1 MTAAP
6 RKAALAFIFVT
17 VVLDML
23 AIGMIAP
30 VLPKLVLGFVEG
42 DTSYGAQVYGL
53 FATAFA
59 LMQFVFSPLV
69 GALSDRF
76 GRRPVVLMSN
86 LGLGLDYVL
95 MALAPSL
102 GWLFVGRVIGGIT
115 TASYGTATAYIADVT
130 PVERRAGAF
139 GMLGAAFGIGFVLGP
154 ALGGVLGAMHP
165 RLPFAVAAGLSL
177 LNFCY
182 GLLVLPESLPVE
194 RRAAFQW
201 RRANPLGS
209 LTLLRSHPELFGL
222 STVLFLSAFAHEVLP
237 STFVLYASYRYHWT
251 ERDVGLALAAVG
263 ICSAIVQAGLTR
275 SFVDRHGARSALL
288 FGLVCGAV
296 GFAVYAAAPVGMIFM
311 LAVPL
316 TALWGLAGPSAQMMM
331 SARVGVSEQ
340 GRLQGAHTSLRGIAG
355 LFGPGLFTFSFAHF
369 ISGDAPLHLPGAPFA
384 LAACLLALAV
394 VAAWRAT
401 RAQPA

>member
-263 ICSAIVQAGLTR
+263 ICSAIVT
-275 SFVDRHGARSALL
+275 ARAPRCSLGWSAVPSALR
-288 FGLVCGAV
+288 CM
-296 GFAVYAAAPVGMIFM
+296 P
-311 LAVPL
+311 
-316 TALWGLAGPSAQMMM
+316 Q
-331 SARVGVSEQ
+331 R
-340 GRLQGAHTSLRGIAG
+340 RLG
-355 LFGPGLFTFSFAHF
+355 
-369 ISGDAPLHLPGAPFA
+369 
-384 LAACLLALAV
+384 
-394 VAAWRAT
+394 
-401 RAQPA
+401 